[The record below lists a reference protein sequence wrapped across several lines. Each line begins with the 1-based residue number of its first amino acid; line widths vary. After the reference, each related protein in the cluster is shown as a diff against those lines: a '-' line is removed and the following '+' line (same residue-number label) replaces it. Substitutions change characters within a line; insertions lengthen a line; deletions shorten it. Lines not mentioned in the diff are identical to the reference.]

1 MRSRKWLSAKKQV
14 LKGKVVGYVD
24 DDDGVKL
31 TIKWNKD
38 GATTSHGLDMDGLES
53 LEIVE
58 VPALVDCTI
67 IDEEW
72 KIFRDLAAR
81 ATGTDSLPFFVTL
94 KRKKD
99 LILQALMRN
108 PETSKCP
115 AVMQI
120 FQIESTSPLAAIEV
134 ERVFSAHNLIKT
146 PLRTGLTIESSAA
159 QARLLMMKNRLDF
172 GSERFEQDILKIVK
186 SLVET
191 KRFPRFEYDMKP
203 TLKRAREDKEMIAD
217 AKRAMRTE
225 LAEELKPMISNV
237 VRAEFVAQYS
247 VRAAEV
253 ARVVIGQHLQGAIRE
268 IEMSVRKIE

>member
-1 MRSRKWLSAKKQV
+1 MEQGRRNNV
-14 LKGKVVGYVD
+14 TY
-24 DDDGVKL
+24 
-31 TIKWNKD
+31 
-38 GATTSHGLDMDGLES
+38 GLGMDGLES

-108 PETSKCP
+108 PEMSKCP
-115 AVMQI
+115 AVMQT
-120 FQIESTSPLAAIEV
+120 FQIESTSPLATIEV
-134 ERVFSAHNLIKT
+134 KRVFSAHNLIKT
-146 PLRTGLTIESSAA
+146 PLRTGLTIESSAG
-159 QARLLMMKNRLDF
+159 LLMMKHRLDF

-203 TLKRAREDKEMIAD
+203 TLKASAGR
-217 AKRAMRTE
+217 
-225 LAEELKPMISNV
+225 
-237 VRAEFVAQYS
+237 
-247 VRAAEV
+247 
-253 ARVVIGQHLQGAIRE
+253 QGDDC
-268 IEMSVRKIE
+268 

>member
-1 MRSRKWLSAKKQV
+1 
-14 LKGKVVGYVD
+14 
-24 DDDGVKL
+24 
-31 TIKWNKD
+31 
-38 GATTSHGLDMDGLES
+38 
-53 LEIVE
+53 
-58 VPALVDCTI
+58 
-67 IDEEW
+67 
-72 KIFRDLAAR
+72 
-81 ATGTDSLPFFVTL
+81 
-94 KRKKD
+94 
-99 LILQALMRN
+99 MRN

-146 PLRTGLTIESSAA
+146 PLRTGLTIESSAG
-159 QARLLMMKNRLDF
+159 LLMMKHRLDF

-268 IEMSVRKIE
+268 IEMSVRKIK